1 MFDGFALADAV
12 GAQDDAARSDRKIR
26 TLLMER
32 TTRLT
37 VGAIEGQ
44 SALLNTEYLDVVR
57 LPLALLPD
65 GVKVGAFAV
74 CAFFCRQL
82 LTVIVALFAGHVI
95 DLSTCRSATAE
106 QQREHEIRSVQA
118 ELQARLGPS
127 PVGTIAGQHGDVLS
141 S

>member
-1 MFDGFALADAV
+1 
-12 GAQDDAARSDRKIR
+12 
-26 TLLMER
+26 MER

-74 CAFFCRQL
+74 CTLFLPSSL
-82 LTVIVALFAGHVI
+82 LTVIIALFAGHVI

-127 PVGTIAGQHGDVLS
+127 PVGTIAGQRGDVLS